1 MKIIFKAGRS
11 GSESEKN
18 GINTG
23 KKPHASRKFHIHL
36 SLYTEI
42 VKKF

>member
-1 MKIIFKAGRS
+1 MKIIFRARRS
-11 GSESEKN
+11 RSEPEKN

-36 SLYTEI
+36 SLYTKI